1 MSDLPAFTFH
11 PLTPD
16 RWHDFET
23 LLGPKGAYGG
33 CWCMEWRNTPA
44 EQKARK
50 GEGNRRAMKGIVQSG
65 PPPGLLAYDG
75 DKPVGW
81 CSVAPRAVFTRLE
94 RSRVLQPVDDSDVW
108 SISCFFIARSHRK
121 HGVSVGLLAAAAD
134 FVAEQ
139 GGTILEGYPI
149 DPKKEPYPSP
159 YAWTGLAR
167 AFRKA
172 GFTEVL
178 RRSETRPIMRKTVG
192 GAA

>member
-1 MSDLPAFTFH
+1 MPDRPDLTYH

-16 RWHDFET
+16 RWRDFET

-50 GEGNRRAMKGIVQSG
+50 GEGNRRAMKDIVEAG

-75 DKPVGW
+75 GVAVGW
-81 CSVAPRAVFTRLE
+81 CAVAPRSVYTRLE
-94 RSRVLQPVDDSDVW
+94 RSRVLKPVDDSEVW
-108 SISCFFIARSHRK
+108 SISCFFIAKSYRK
-121 HGVSVGLLAAAAD
+121 QGVSVGLLNAVAD

-149 DPKKEPYPSP
+149 DPKKEPYPAP
-159 YAWTGLAR
+159 YAWTGFAR

-172 GFTEVL
+172 EFTEVL
-178 RRSETRPIMRKTVG
+178 RRSDTRPIMRKTFG
-192 GAA
+192 EAT